1 MKRLSR
7 KKIILLSVLTMLIL
21 LFFFLSTI
29 VKNYLVNHSEEL
41 IGRKLEI
48 AELHFNYA
56 KVSVRV
62 SGLRLYESN
71 NVDQFVS
78 FNELNVNVS
87 PWKLIKGEYSV
98 SQIYLDGLNVS
109 VIQDSVGFNFD
120 DLLVSEEETS
130 DSIQENQEDK
140 TTKFS
145 IYDIEIK
152 NGYIA
157 YFDKQKDNL
166 LDLKNIN
173 LDLPL
178 IAWDNQ
184 KSEMG
189 VDFSI
194 GGEGNVGI
202 NANVDHAKERYMID
216 LKVTDINI
224 KPFMAYARDYMKI
237 SSMEGNMNTSLK
249 INGSMT
255 DFMDVFIKGN
265 TSLQNFSLNDL
276 EGKRFL
282 AAKSTSV
289 NLDSLN
295 IGTSH
300 YEIGKIVMQ
309 DPEIYATLFKENTN
323 FDRIFEPVMTVDTTE
338 LAEVEHDSLKQD
350 QALFYAVDSI
360 IVNGGLLQF
369 SDKTLNRDFVYDI
382 KDIAVNLGRI
392 TEAADNVPL
401 SYSMNLNGGG
411 SLTGNMNFN
420 LQEVYD
426 FNLRT
431 KLTGLEL
438 MSFSPYTEFYIARP
452 ITQGALNYDC
462 EIDMKPD
469 HLNNQNN
476 IKISEFDFG
485 KKTNDPNTIKAPV
498 RLALYL
504 LKDQNDIIQFDLP
517 VSGNPKEPDFK
528 LGKIIWKTLMNFLVK
543 TAAKPFGILGNITGT
558 NPENIETIQL
568 NYSSVSLGDKEK
580 STLRDI
586 SEILKKK
593 NELVFSFT
601 QETDINQ
608 EKNYLILDDCVN
620 DYFKSKLEEVPNL
633 KTKKLESWA
642 SQSPEFKNYL
652 VKDSTGMS
660 KSIIE
665 LCLQKVGNVKANQM
679 LDSLIDTRNKEIKN
693 YLLDSLQVPQDN
705 FIVKTADL
713 RNLSDQQKKPK
724 FRVEVSIK

>member
-1 MKRLSR
+1 MKRLSK
-7 KKIILLSVLTMLIL
+7 KKIILLSILTVIIL

-56 KVSVRV
+56 EVSVRV
-62 SGLRLYESN
+62 NGLCLYESN
-71 NVDQFVS
+71 DADQFVS
-78 FNELNVNVS
+78 FNELYVNIS
-87 PWKLIKGEYSV
+87 PWKLISGEYSV

-109 VIQDSVGFNFD
+109 IIQDSVGFNFD
-120 DLLVSEEETS
+120 DLLVSEEEIPDTV
-130 DSIQENQEDK
+130 QANQESK

-202 NANVDHAKERYMID
+202 NANVDHATERYMID

-224 KPFMAYARDYMKI
+224 KPFMAYVKDYIKI
-237 SSMEGNMNTSLK
+237 SSMEGKMNTSLK
-249 INGSMT
+249 INGSMI
-255 DFMDVFIKGN
+255 DFMDVFVKGS
-265 TSLQNFSLNDL
+265 TSLQDFSLNDL

-282 AAKSTSV
+282 AAKSTNV

-300 YEIGKIVMQ
+300 YEIGKIVMEE
-309 DPEIYATLFKENTN
+309 PEIYATLFKENTN
-323 FDRIFEPVMTVDTTE
+323 FERIFEPVMIVDTAE
-338 LAEVEHDSLKQD
+338 LAKVEQDSLKQD
-350 QALFYAVDSI
+350 QALFYAIDSV
-360 IVNGGLLQF
+360 IVKGGLLQF

-382 KDIAVNLGRI
+382 KDIALNLGRL
-392 TEAADNVPL
+392 TETSDNVPL

-411 SLTGNMNFN
+411 KLKGSLNFN
-420 LQEVYD
+420 LQEVHD
-426 FNLRT
+426 FNLRAR
-431 KLTGLEL
+431 LTGLEL

-452 ITQGALNYDC
+452 ITQGTFNYHC
-462 EIDMKPD
+462 SIDMKPD
-469 HLNNQNN
+469 HMDNQNN

-485 KKTNDPNTIKAPV
+485 KKTKDPNTIKAPV

-517 VSGNPKEPDFK
+517 VSGNPNEPDFK
-528 LGKIIWKTLMNFLVK
+528 LGRIIWKTLMNFLVK
-543 TAAKPFGILGNITGT
+543 TAAKPFGILGSITGT
-558 NPENIETIQL
+558 NPEDIETIQL
-568 NYSSVSLGDKEK
+568 NYTSVSLDDKEK
-580 STLRDI
+580 STLKDI
-586 SEILKKK
+586 SEILQKK

-601 QETDINQ
+601 QETDTKQ
-608 EKNYLILDDCVN
+608 ERNYLILEDCVN
-620 DYFKSKLEEVPNL
+620 DYFKSRSEEMPNL
-633 KTKKLESWA
+633 KSKKLENWA
-642 SQSPEFKNYL
+642 NQSSEFRNYL
-652 VKDSTGMS
+652 VKDSTEVS
-660 KSIIE
+660 KSLVE
-665 LCLQKVGNVKANQM
+665 LCFEKIGNVKANQM
-679 LDSLIDTRNKEIKN
+679 LDSLIKERNKEITS
-693 YLLDSLQVPQDN
+693 YLLDSLQLPQDN

>member
-1 MKRLSR
+1 M
-7 KKIILLSVLTMLIL
+7 
-21 LFFFLSTI
+21 
-29 VKNYLVNHSEEL
+29 
-41 IGRKLEI
+41 GRKLEI

-62 SGLRLYESN
+62 NGLCLYESN
-71 NVDQFVS
+71 DTDQFLS
-78 FNELNVNVS
+78 FNELYVNVS
-87 PWKLIKGEYSV
+87 PWKLISGEYSV

-120 DLLVSEEETS
+120 DLLESEEATT
-130 DSIQENQEDK
+130 DTIQENQEGK

-157 YFDKQKDNL
+157 YFDRQKDNL
-166 LDLKNIN
+166 LDLKDIN

-178 IAWDNQ
+178 IAWDNK

-202 NANVDHAKERYMID
+202 NANVDHAKERYMVD

-224 KPFMAYARDYMKI
+224 KPFMAYAKDYMKI
-237 SSMEGNMNTSLK
+237 SSMEGKMNTSLE
-249 INGSMT
+249 INGSMN
-255 DFMDVFIKGN
+255 DFMDVFVKGN
-265 TSLQNFSLNDL
+265 TSLQDFSLNDL

-300 YEIGKIVMQ
+300 YEIGKIVMEE
-309 DPEIYATLFKENTN
+309 PEIYATLFKENTN
-323 FDRIFEPVMTVDTTE
+323 FERILEPVMLVDTAE
-338 LAEVEHDSLKQD
+338 LAEVEQDSLKQD
-350 QALFYAVDSI
+350 QPLFYAVDSV
-360 IVNGGLLQF
+360 IVKGGLLQF

-382 KDIAVNLGRI
+382 KDIALNLGRI
-392 TEAADNVPL
+392 TEASEHVPL
-401 SYSMNLNGGG
+401 SYSMSLNGGG
-411 SLTGNMNFN
+411 KLNGSLNFN
-420 LQEVYD
+420 LQEVHD
-426 FNLRT
+426 FNLIAS
-431 KLTGLEL
+431 LTGLEL

-452 ITQGALNYDC
+452 ITQGTFNYHC
-462 EIDMKPD
+462 SIDMKPNHMD
-469 HLNNQNN
+469 NQNN

-485 KKTNDPNTIKAPV
+485 KKTKDPNTIKAPV

-517 VSGNPKEPDFK
+517 VSGNPNEPDFK

-543 TAAKPFGILGNITGT
+543 TAAKPFGVLGSITGT
-558 NPENIETIQL
+558 NPEDIETIQL
-568 NYSSVSLGDKEK
+568 NYSSVSLDDKEK
-580 STLRDI
+580 STLKDI
-586 SEILKKK
+586 SEILQKK

-601 QETDINQ
+601 QETDTKQ
-608 EKNYLILDDCVN
+608 ERNYLILEDCVN
-620 DYFKSKLEEVPNL
+620 DYFKSRSEEMPNL
-633 KTKKLESWA
+633 KSKKLENWA
-642 SQSPEFKNYL
+642 NQSLDFKNYL
-652 VKDSTGMS
+652 VKDSTEVG
-660 KSIIE
+660 KSLAE
-665 LCLQKVGNVKANQM
+665 LCFEKIGNVKADQM
-679 LDSLIDTRNKEIKN
+679 LDSLINERNKEITS

>member
-7 KKIILLSVLTMLIL
+7 KKIILLSILTILVL

-48 AELHFNYA
+48 SELHFNYA

-62 SGLRLYESN
+62 NGFRLYESN
-71 NVDQFVS
+71 HTDQFVS
-78 FNELNVNVS
+78 FNELYVNVA
-87 PWKLIKGEYSV
+87 PWKLISGEYSV
-98 SQIYLDGLNVS
+98 SQIYLDGLNIS
-109 VIQDSVGFNFD
+109 VVQDSVGFNFD
-120 DLLVSEEETS
+120 DLLVSEEETT
-130 DSIQENQEDK
+130 DSVQMNQESK

-152 NGYIA
+152 NGYIG

-173 LDLPL
+173 LNLPL

-202 NANVDHAKERYMID
+202 NANVDHTKKRYMID
-216 LKVTDINI
+216 LKVNDINI
-224 KPFMAYARDYMKI
+224 QPFMAYAKDYMKI
-237 SSMEGNMNTSLK
+237 SSMEGKINTSLK

-255 DFMDVFIKGN
+255 DFMDVFVKGN

-276 EGKRFL
+276 EGNRFL

-300 YEIGKIVMQ
+300 YQIGKVVIN

-323 FDRIFEPVMTVDTTE
+323 IERVFEPIMAVDTNE
-338 LAEVEHDSLKQD
+338 LSEVKQDSLKQD
-350 QALFYAVDSI
+350 QSLFYAVDSV
-360 IVNGGLLQF
+360 IVKGGLLQF

-382 KDIAVNLGRI
+382 KDIALNIGKI
-392 TEAADNVPL
+392 TETANNVPL
-401 SYSMNLNGGG
+401 DYSMHLNGEGE
-411 SLTGNMNFN
+411 LKGNLNFN

-426 FNLRT
+426 FNLKT
-431 KLTGLEL
+431 KVTGLEL

-452 ITQGALNYDC
+452 ITQGTLNYDC
-462 EIDMKPD
+462 KIDISPN
-469 HLNNQNN
+469 HLDNQNN

-485 KKTNDPNTIKAPV
+485 NKTKDPNTIKAPV

-517 VSGNPKEPDFK
+517 VSGNPNEPDFK

-558 NPENIETIQL
+558 NPENIEIIQL
-568 NYSSVSLGDKEK
+568 NYSSVSLGNKEK
-580 STLRDI
+580 STLKDI

-608 EKNYLILDDCVN
+608 ERNYLILEDCVN
-620 DYFKSKLEEVPNL
+620 DYFKYKSEEVPNL
-633 KTKKLESWA
+633 KSNKLENWA
-642 SQSPEFKNYL
+642 NQSPEFRSYL
-652 VKDSTGMS
+652 VKDSAEIS
-660 KSIIE
+660 KTLEE
-665 LCLQKVGNVKANQM
+665 LCFEKVGNVKANQM
-679 LDSLIDTRNKEIKN
+679 LDSLIDTRNKEITS
-693 YLLDSLQVPQDN
+693 YLLDSLNVPQDN

>member
-1 MKRLSR
+1 M
-7 KKIILLSVLTMLIL
+7 

-62 SGLRLYESN
+62 NGLCLYESN
-71 NVDQFVS
+71 DTDQFLS
-78 FNELNVNVS
+78 FNELYVNVS
-87 PWKLIKGEYSV
+87 PWKLISGEYSV

-120 DLLVSEEETS
+120 DLLESEEVAT
-130 DSIQENQEDK
+130 DTIQENQEG

-166 LDLKNIN
+166 LDLKDIN

-178 IAWDNQ
+178 IAWDNK

-202 NANVDHAKERYMID
+202 NANVDHARERYMVD

-224 KPFMAYARDYMKI
+224 KPFMAYAKDYMKI
-237 SSMEGNMNTSLK
+237 SSMEGKMNTSLK

-255 DFMDVFIKGN
+255 DFMDVFVKGN
-265 TSLQNFSLNDL
+265 TSLQDFALNDL

-300 YEIGKIVMQ
+300 YEIGKIVMEK
-309 DPEIYATLFKENTN
+309 PEIYATLFKENTN
-323 FDRIFEPVMTVDTTE
+323 FERIFEPVMTVDTVE
-338 LAEVEHDSLKQD
+338 LAELEQDSLKQD
-350 QALFYAVDSI
+350 QALFYAVDSV
-360 IVNGGLLQF
+360 IVKGGLLQF

-382 KDIAVNLGRI
+382 KDIALNLGRL
-392 TEAADNVPL
+392 TETSDHVPL

-411 SLTGNMNFN
+411 KLNGSLNFN

-426 FNLRT
+426 FNLRAS
-431 KLTGLEL
+431 LSGLEL

-452 ITQGALNYDC
+452 ITQGTFNYHC
-462 EIDMKPD
+462 SIDMKPNHMD
-469 HLNNQNN
+469 NQNN

-485 KKTNDPNTIKAPV
+485 KKTKDPNTIKAPV

-517 VSGNPKEPDFK
+517 VSGNPNEPDFK
-528 LGKIIWKTLMNFLVK
+528 LGRIIWKTLMNFLVK
-543 TAAKPFGILGNITGT
+543 TAAKPFGILGSITGT
-558 NPENIETIQL
+558 NPEDIETIQL
-568 NYSSVSLGDKEK
+568 NYSTVSLDDKEK
-580 STLRDI
+580 STLKDI
-586 SEILKKK
+586 SEILLKK

-601 QETDINQ
+601 QETDTKQ
-608 EKNYLILDDCVN
+608 ERNYLILEDCVN
-620 DYFKSKLEEVPNL
+620 DYFTSKSEEMPNL
-633 KTKKLESWA
+633 KSKKLENWA
-642 SQSPEFKNYL
+642 KQSLDFKNYL
-652 VKDSTGMS
+652 VKDSTDVS
-660 KSIIE
+660 KSLAE
-665 LCLQKVGNVKANQM
+665 LCFEKTGNVKANQM
-679 LDSLIDTRNKEIKN
+679 LDSLIEERNKEIAN
-693 YLLDSLQVPQDN
+693 YLLDSLQIPQDN

>member
-1 MKRLSR
+1 M
-7 KKIILLSVLTMLIL
+7 

-62 SGLRLYESN
+62 NGLCLYESN
-71 NVDQFVS
+71 DTDQFLS
-78 FNELNVNVS
+78 FNELYVNVS
-87 PWKLIKGEYSV
+87 PWKLISGEYSV

-120 DLLVSEEETS
+120 DLLESEEVAT
-130 DSIQENQEDK
+130 DTIQENQEG

-166 LDLKNIN
+166 LDLKDIN

-178 IAWDNQ
+178 IAWDNK

-202 NANVDHAKERYMID
+202 NANVDHARERYMVD

-224 KPFMAYARDYMKI
+224 KPFMAYAKDYMKI
-237 SSMEGNMNTSLK
+237 SSMEGKMNTSLK

-255 DFMDVFIKGN
+255 DFMDVFVKGN
-265 TSLQNFSLNDL
+265 TSLQDFALNDL

-300 YEIGKIVMQ
+300 YEIGKIVMEE
-309 DPEIYATLFKENTN
+309 PEIYATLFKENTN
-323 FDRIFEPVMTVDTTE
+323 FERIFEPVMNVDTVE
-338 LAEVEHDSLKQD
+338 LAELEQDSLKQD
-350 QALFYAVDSI
+350 QALFYAVDSV
-360 IVNGGLLQF
+360 IVKGGLLQF

-382 KDIAVNLGRI
+382 KDIALNLGRL
-392 TEAADNVPL
+392 TETSDHVPL

-411 SLTGNMNFN
+411 KLNGSLNFN

-426 FNLRT
+426 FNLRAS
-431 KLTGLEL
+431 LSGLEL

-452 ITQGALNYDC
+452 ITQGTFNYHC
-462 EIDMKPD
+462 SIDMKPNHMD
-469 HLNNQNN
+469 NQNN

-485 KKTNDPNTIKAPV
+485 KKTKDPNTIKAPV

-517 VSGNPKEPDFK
+517 VSGNPNEPDFK
-528 LGKIIWKTLMNFLVK
+528 LGRIIWKTLMNFLVK
-543 TAAKPFGILGNITGT
+543 TAAKPFGILGSITGT
-558 NPENIETIQL
+558 NPEDIETIHL
-568 NYSSVSLGDKEK
+568 NYSTASLDDKEK
-580 STLRDI
+580 STLKDI
-586 SEILKKK
+586 SEILLKK

-601 QETDINQ
+601 QETDTKQ
-608 EKNYLILDDCVN
+608 ERNYLILEDCVN
-620 DYFKSKLEEVPNL
+620 DYFTSKSEEMPNL
-633 KTKKLESWA
+633 KSKKLENWA
-642 SQSPEFKNYL
+642 KQSLDFKNYL
-652 VKDSTGMS
+652 VKDSTDVS
-660 KSIIE
+660 KSLAE
-665 LCLQKVGNVKANQM
+665 LCFEKTGNVKANQM
-679 LDSLIDTRNKEIKN
+679 LDSLIEERNKEIAN
-693 YLLDSLQVPQDN
+693 YLLDSLQIPQDN

>member
-7 KKIILLSVLTMLIL
+7 KKILLLSILTVLVLS
-21 LFFFLSTI
+21 FFLLSTI

-62 SGLRLYESN
+62 NGFCLYESN
-71 NVDQFVS
+71 DTDQFVS
-78 FNELNVNVS
+78 FNELYVNVS
-87 PWKLIKGEYSV
+87 PWKLISGEYSV

-109 VIQDSVGFNFD
+109 VIQDSLGFNFD
-120 DLLVSEEETS
+120 DLLVSEEETT
-130 DSIQENQEDK
+130 DTVQVNQESK
-140 TTKFS
+140 STKFS

-152 NGYIA
+152 NGYIG

-173 LDLPL
+173 LNLPL

-202 NANVDHAKERYMID
+202 NANVDHANERYMID
-216 LKVTDINI
+216 LKVSDINI
-224 KPFMAYARDYMKI
+224 KPFMAYAKDYMKI
-237 SSMEGNMNTSLK
+237 SSMEGKINTSLK
-249 INGSMT
+249 IDGSMT
-255 DFMDVFIKGN
+255 DFMDVFVKGN

-276 EGKRFL
+276 EGNRFL
-282 AAKSTSV
+282 AVKSTSV

-300 YEIGKIVMQ
+300 YEIGKVVINE
-309 DPEIYATLFKENTN
+309 PEIYATLFKENTN
-323 FDRIFEPVMTVDTTE
+323 IERVFEPIMAVDTSE
-338 LAEVEHDSLKQD
+338 LPEVKLDTLKQD
-350 QALFYAVDSI
+350 QSLFYAVDSV
-360 IVNGGLLQF
+360 IVKGGLLQF

-382 KDIAVNLGRI
+382 KDIALNIGEI
-392 TEAADNVPL
+392 TETADNVPL
-401 SYSMNLNGGG
+401 NYSMQLNAGGELKGNL
-411 SLTGNMNFN
+411 NFN

-426 FNLRT
+426 FNLKT
-431 KLTGLEL
+431 KVTGLEL

-452 ITQGALNYDC
+452 ITQGTLNYDC
-462 EIDMKPD
+462 MINIKPN
-469 HLNNQNN
+469 HLDNQNN

-485 KKTNDPNTIKAPV
+485 NKTKDPNAIKAPV

-517 VSGNPKEPDFK
+517 VSGNPNEPDFK

-543 TAAKPFGILGNITGT
+543 TAAKPFGILGSITGT

-568 NYSSVSLGDKEK
+568 DYSRVSLDDKEK
-580 STLRDI
+580 STLKDI
-586 SEILKKK
+586 SEILQKK

-608 EKNYLILDDCVN
+608 ERNYLILQDCVN
-620 DYFKSKLEEVPNL
+620 DYFKYNSEEAPNL
-633 KTKKLESWA
+633 KSKKLENWA
-642 SQSPEFKNYL
+642 NQSPEFRNYL
-652 VKDSTGMS
+652 VKDSTGIS
-660 KSIIE
+660 KTLVE
-665 LCLQKVGNVKANQM
+665 LCFEQVGNVKANQM
-679 LDSLIDTRNKEIKN
+679 LDSLIDTRSKEITS
-693 YLLDSLQVPQDN
+693 YLLDSLHVPQDN